1 MNEMTMNSA
10 CMYDEVE
17 EIRNLNRVEG
27 FDPRK
32 YMRLIQNE
40 GQAAKYYLDVAY
52 RKLWFRLRY
61 PEGKIV
67 KKILKLTEQVA
78 IVEARVYL
86 NRSDSEDNFISNAL
100 AQKYMT
106 ADGQFGNK
114 FVELAE
120 TAAVGRALSDAGFG
134 LQFADREG
142 DMDPEVTEAPF
153 DAQMVAG
160 TGALPEGTYL
170 AQEPWEGA
178 DGGGGSLQDDAFP
191 GQHGT
196 GEYVPMPE
204 EVGQAMG
211 MAVSMQQTGA
221 APAAAG
227 QTAQGSAPTAAQ
239 RPAQAQQSAMA
250 QRPPQAQQ
258 PAMAQ
263 RPTQAQQSTQAK
275 RPAQAQ
281 QPVAVQ
287 RPAQTQSPTQAQ
299 NPAPAQPPAQGMT
312 PAMQSRQAA
321 PKPLQGGTAAGNS
334 RRPAAPKAGNTAA
347 GNTASAK
354 GASAQAAGNI
364 RRDMPMER
372 IYSMLDRDSA
382 AAVVVPMGFNRGKT
396 LGQVAVEKPANLQ
409 WYVDSYEGP
418 DNLLRAA
425 AKFLL
430 DAALGQAG

>member
-17 EIRNLNRVEG
+17 GIRSLNKVEG

-40 GQAAKYYLDVAY
+40 GQAGRYYLDVAY

-86 NRSDSEDNFISNAL
+86 DRNDHEDNFISNAL

-106 ADGQFGNK
+106 GDDQFGNK

-153 DAQMVAG
+153 DPQMIAG
-160 TGALPEGTYL
+160 AGAGYTVSSFQKGEAG
-170 AQEPWEGA
+170 
-178 DGGGGSLQDDAFP
+178 DGEVLQDDTFP
-191 GQHGT
+191 GQYGI
-196 GEYVPMPE
+196 EQYIPMPE

-211 MAVSMQQTGA
+211 MPPAMQKTGA

-227 QTAQGSAPTAAQ
+227 QAVQGTAPAAAGQAMQGTAPAAAQ
-239 RPAQAQQSAMA
+239 TQQHA
-250 QRPPQAQQ
+250 PAQQ
-258 PAMAQ
+258 PI
-263 RPTQAQQSTQAK
+263 
-275 RPAQAQ
+275 
-281 QPVAVQ
+281 
-287 RPAQTQSPTQAQ
+287 
-299 NPAPAQPPAQGMT
+299 QGMT
-312 PAMQSRQAA
+312 PAMQNRQAA
-321 PKPLQGGTAAGNS
+321 QKAGN
-334 RRPAAPKAGNTAA
+334 AAAGNTAA
-347 GNTASAK
+347 TK
-354 GASAQAAGNI
+354 GANAQSAGSI
-364 RRDMPMER
+364 RKDMPVEQ
-372 IYSMLDRDSA
+372 IYSMLNCDSA
-382 AAVVVPMGFNRGKT
+382 AAVVIPMGFNKGKT
-396 LGQVAVEKPANLQ
+396 LGQVAMEKPANLQ
-409 WYVDSYEGP
+409 WYVDSYGGP
-418 DNLLRAA
+418 DNLLRTA
-425 AKFLL
+425 AKFLI
-430 DAALGQAG
+430 DAALGQAS

>member
-10 CMYDEVE
+10 CMYDEVA

-40 GQAAKYYLDVAY
+40 GQAGKYYLDVAY

-86 NRSDSEDNFISNAL
+86 NRNDHEDNFISNAL

-160 TGALPEGTYL
+160 MGGMLPEGTYMDSAL
-170 AQEPWEGA
+170 QEDAAGNGEI
-178 DGGGGSLQDDAFP
+178 LQEETFP
-191 GQHGT
+191 GQYGIE
-196 GEYVPMPE
+196 EYIPMPE
-204 EVGQAMG
+204 DVEQAMG
-211 MAVSMQQTGA
+211 MTPAMQQTGA
-221 APAAAG
+221 GPAARQAAQGTAPAAA
-227 QTAQGSAPTAAQ
+227 QG
-239 RPAQAQQSAMA
+239 RQAQQ
-250 QRPPQAQQ
+250 
-258 PAMAQ
+258 
-263 RPTQAQQSTQAK
+263 
-275 RPAQAQ
+275 PAQAQ
-281 QPVAVQ
+281 QPQQAQ
-287 RPAQTQSPTQAQ
+287 RPTQVQ
-299 NPAPAQPPAQGMT
+299 QPVQGMT
-312 PAMQSRQAA
+312 PAMQDNQAA
-321 PKPLQGGTAAGNS
+321 QTPAQGGTAAQNAN
-334 RRPAAPKAGNTAA
+334 RPAAQKAGNTAGRNA
-347 GNTASAK
+347 ASAK
-354 GASAQAAGNI
+354 GGNAQAAGGI
-364 RRDMPMER
+364 RRDMPVEQ
-372 IYSMLDRDSA
+372 IYPMLNRDSA
-382 AAVVVPMGFNRGKT
+382 AAVVILMGFNKGKT

-409 WYVDSYEGP
+409 WYVDSYGGP

-425 AKFLL
+425 AKFLI

>member
-10 CMYDEVE
+10 CMYDEVA

-40 GQAAKYYLDVAY
+40 GQAGKYYLDVAY

-86 NRSDSEDNFISNAL
+86 NRNDHEDNFISNAL

-160 TGALPEGTYL
+160 MGGMLPEGTYMAPAL
-170 AQEPWEGA
+170 QEGA
-178 DGGGGSLQDDAFP
+178 ADDGGTMQDEIFP
-191 GQHGT
+191 GQYGIE
-196 GEYVPMPE
+196 EYIPMPE

-211 MAVSMQQTGA
+211 MPPAMQQA
-221 APAAAG
+221 APAASG
-227 QTAQGSAPTAAQ
+227 QVAQGTAPAAARQAAQ
-239 RPAQAQQSAMA
+239 GTAPAAARQVAQGTAPAAARQAA
-250 QRPPQAQQ
+250 QGTA
-258 PAMAQ
+258 PAA
-263 RPTQAQQSTQAK
+263 
-275 RPAQAQ
+275 
-281 QPVAVQ
+281 
-287 RPAQTQSPTQAQ
+287 AQTQ
-299 NPAPAQPPAQGMT
+299 QPSQGIT
-312 PAMQSRQAA
+312 PAMQNNQAA
-321 PKPLQGGTAAGNS
+321 QTPAQGGTAAQNAN
-334 RRPAAPKAGNTAA
+334 RPAAQKAGNTAGRNA
-347 GNTASAK
+347 ASAK
-354 GASAQAAGNI
+354 GGNAQAAGGI
-364 RRDMPMER
+364 RRDMPVEQ
-372 IYSMLDRDSA
+372 IYPMLNRDSA
-382 AAVVVPMGFNRGKT
+382 AAVVIPMGYNKGKT
-396 LGQVAVEKPANLQ
+396 LGQVAVEKPANLPQ
-409 WYVDSYEGP
+409 RLAFVVSHGDDHCGC
-418 DNLLRAA
+418 AVTV
-425 AKFLL
+425 
-430 DAALGQAG
+430 

>member
-17 EIRNLNRVEG
+17 GIRSLNRVEG

-40 GQAAKYYLDVAY
+40 GQAGKYYLDVAY

-86 NRSDSEDNFISNAL
+86 NRNDHEDNFISNAL

-160 TGALPEGTYL
+160 MGGMLPEGTYMDSAL
-170 AQEPWEGA
+170 QEDAAGNGEI
-178 DGGGGSLQDDAFP
+178 LQEETFS
-191 GQHGT
+191 GQYGIE
-196 GEYVPMPE
+196 EYIPMPE
-204 EVGQAMG
+204 DVEQAMG
-211 MAVSMQQTGA
+211 MPPAMQQAGA
-221 APAAAG
+221 APAASG
-227 QTAQGSAPTAAQ
+227 QAAQGTAPAAARQAAQ
-239 RPAQAQQSAMA
+239 GTAPAAARQVAQGTA
-250 QRPPQAQQ
+250 
-258 PAMAQ
+258 
-263 RPTQAQQSTQAK
+263 
-275 RPAQAQ
+275 
-281 QPVAVQ
+281 PVAARQ
-287 RPAQTQSPTQAQ
+287 AAQGTALAAAQTQ
-299 NPAPAQPPAQGMT
+299 QPSQGMT
-312 PAMQSRQAA
+312 PAMQNNQAA
-321 PKPLQGGTAAGNS
+321 QTPAQGGPAAQNAN
-334 RRPAAPKAGNTAA
+334 RPAAQKAGNTAGRNA
-347 GNTASAK
+347 ASAK
-354 GASAQAAGNI
+354 GGNAQAAGGI
-364 RRDMPMER
+364 RRDMPVEQ
-372 IYSMLDRDSA
+372 IYPMLNRDSA
-382 AAVVVPMGFNRGKT
+382 AAVVIPMGYNKGKT

-409 WYVDSYEGP
+409 WYVDSYGGP

-425 AKFLL
+425 AKFLI

>member
-17 EIRNLNRVEG
+17 GIRSLNRVEG

-40 GQAAKYYLDVAY
+40 GQAGKYYLDVAY

-86 NRSDSEDNFISNAL
+86 NRNDDEDNFISNAL

-160 TGALPEGTYL
+160 MGGMLPEGTYMDSAL
-170 AQEPWEGA
+170 QEDAAGNGEI
-178 DGGGGSLQDDAFP
+178 LQEETFP
-191 GQHGT
+191 GQYGIE
-196 GEYVPMPE
+196 EYIPMPE
-204 EVGQAMG
+204 DVEQAMG
-211 MAVSMQQTGA
+211 MTPAMQQTGA
-221 APAAAG
+221 GPAARQAAQGTAPAAA
-227 QTAQGSAPTAAQ
+227 QG
-239 RPAQAQQSAMA
+239 RQAQQ
-250 QRPPQAQQ
+250 
-258 PAMAQ
+258 
-263 RPTQAQQSTQAK
+263 
-275 RPAQAQ
+275 PAQAQ
-281 QPVAVQ
+281 QPQQAQ
-287 RPAQTQSPTQAQ
+287 RPTQVQ
-299 NPAPAQPPAQGMT
+299 QPVQGMT
-312 PAMQSRQAA
+312 PAMQDNQAA
-321 PKPLQGGTAAGNS
+321 QTPAQGGTAAQNAN
-334 RRPAAPKAGNTAA
+334 RPAAQKAGNTAGRNA
-347 GNTASAK
+347 ASAK
-354 GASAQAAGNI
+354 GGNAQAAGGI
-364 RRDMPMER
+364 RRDMPVEQ
-372 IYSMLDRDSA
+372 IYPMLNRDSA
-382 AAVVVPMGFNRGKT
+382 AAVVIPMGFNKGKT

-409 WYVDSYEGP
+409 WYVDSYGGP

-425 AKFLL
+425 AKFLI